1 VVEAGRVPAHS
12 AVREACGKG
21 AKPGSQRHG
30 PDKKRRG
37 SDKTDGNWHEA
48 RECELIK
55 QALAAI
61 RTHLGMDVAFVS
73 QFEADHAI
81 LRVVGAPGLEHVIK
95 AGDARPLDEVYCR
108 HILEGRLPQLIPDT
122 AAEPAAAAMPI
133 TRAMPIGKYIGVPIQ
148 LPDGSIYGMFCC
160 LGAEADRSLRER
172 DLQMLKA
179 FADLAA
185 F

>member
-1 VVEAGRVPAHS
+1 
-12 AVREACGKG
+12 
-21 AKPGSQRHG
+21 
-30 PDKKRRG
+30 
-37 SDKTDGNWHEA
+37 
-48 RECELIK
+48 
-55 QALAAI
+55 
-61 RTHLGMDVAFVS
+61 M
-73 QFEADHAI
+73 
-81 LRVVGAPGLEHVIK
+81 
-95 AGDARPLDEVYCR
+95 
-108 HILEGRLPQLIPDT
+108 PDT

-185 F
+185 FEIARDVAAAKSANDKERRIRKTIVNKEISTFY